1 MTSIVSLCLSMRM
14 LSELSIPSLVCN
26 NSVMS
31 DTILVTVI
39 LHCLTAHSINVTQIE
54 RRLSVTNLSSEK
66 LTMMLPIATFTHG
79 FTSAL
84 IFYTQLC

>member
-1 MTSIVSLCLSMRM
+1 MNCLYH
-14 LSELSIPSLVCN
+14 LLVCN
-26 NSVMS
+26 NTVMS

-39 LHCLTAHSINVTQIE
+39 LHCLTAYSIDVTQIE
-54 RRLSVTNLSSEK
+54 RRLSVANLSSEK

-84 IFYTQLC
+84 IFYIQLC